1 MSPTP
6 LEVLRHLN
14 LNHLLAFLA
23 VAEAGSFRSAAARM
37 YITQSALSMQVRQLE
52 DVFGVPVFH
61 RTTRSL
67 SLTGEGKRL
76 LPVVRRLTE
85 DIAQITTELREEGQL
100 QRGVTT
106 LVALPSL
113 ATTLLPQ
120 ILREFGALHPGI
132 QVRLRDADSKT
143 AFDLVLRGE
152 VDMGLLSRGEDQGDL
167 SFTPLFADELFA
179 VVPAQGHPLSQ
190 RRRIVMQDLKPY
202 PLLLNPR
209 GVALREML
217 EHKLQSV
224 GIKPA
229 PVQEL
234 VSTYALVAL
243 VGAGLGVSVLPRMA
257 VARADLL
264 GCRTLTIQDGG
275 ARDIGLVLYRR
286 RSISPAAE
294 ALRAFIRSTLPATLQ
309 SK

>member
-1 MSPTP
+1 MIPAP
-6 LEVLRHLN
+6 LEVLRRLN

-23 VAEAGSFRSAAARM
+23 VTEAGSFRSAATRM
-37 YITQSALSMQVRQLE
+37 HITQSALSMQVRQLE
-52 DVFGVPVFH
+52 DVFGVPLFH

-67 SLTGEGKRL
+67 SLTGEGERL

-85 DIAQITTELREEGQL
+85 DIAQVTTELREEGQL

-113 ATTLLPQ
+113 TATLLPQ
-120 ILREFGALHPGI
+120 ILREFGTLHPGI

-143 AFDLVLRGE
+143 AFELVNRGE
-152 VDMGLLSRGEDQGDL
+152 VDMGLLSIGDDQDEL
-167 SFTPLFADELFA
+167 SFTPLLADELFA
-179 VVPAQGHPLSQ
+179 VVPAEGHPLSH
-190 RRRIVMQDLKPY
+190 RRLISMQDLKPY

-217 EHKLQSV
+217 EHKLLSV

-229 PVQEL
+229 PAQEL
-234 VSTYALVAL
+234 VNTYALIAL

-257 VARADLL
+257 VAKADLL
-264 GCRTLTIQDGG
+264 GCKTVKLQDGG
-275 ARDIGLVLYRR
+275 ARDIGLVLSRR
-286 RSISPAAE
+286 RSVSPATE
-294 ALRAFIRSTLPATLQ
+294 ALRAFIERTLTARSQ
-309 SK
+309 HR